1 MIKDLF
7 KNYIDKI
14 DAICCVSNS
23 NYLRLTFNQI
33 KFIFSIFGKDIAK
46 NIIPIFTYSDNKQPL
61 ILNSLLGD
69 ENIKKCIYDE
79 IMDNENWFL
88 KFNNSAFFDFNKR
101 DIFTQLFY
109 ELNMDN
115 FNFLLTK
122 LNNFQSNNLKMS
134 KSVLETREKLRNKL
148 LEFNSLL
155 DQNVSLLEIINKE
168 KNNINTYINL
178 VENSKN
184 YTIKTKRLKITKED
198 LKPGMHTTTCL
209 KCNYTCHEN
218 CPYADNEQKKNCLS
232 MNSNGFC
239 KICPGKCHWTNHK
252 NLPYIFKQTEI
263 IEEKTFE
270 ELKRKYYDYN
280 NQLSNSEQ
288 RLKEIELDF
297 DKKMVECFAV
307 QNEMKELIE
316 KLNKEALYQDIKN
329 IDEFMDMIIKKE
341 KEEIKPNNENRV
353 IILEL
358 IKENRRL
365 VEQMINAGTTFRN
378 FEELKREVI
387 ERRISFIEGKNYNQ
401 KLTKEEK
408 DKLCI
413 IV

>member
-1 MIKDLF
+1 
-7 KNYIDKI
+7 
-14 DAICCVSNS
+14 
-23 NYLRLTFNQI
+23 
-33 KFIFSIFGKDIAK
+33 
-46 NIIPIFTYSDNKQPL
+46 
-61 ILNSLLGD
+61 
-69 ENIKKCIYDE
+69 
-79 IMDNENWFL
+79 MD
-88 KFNNSAFFDFNKR
+88 
-101 DIFTQLFY
+101 
-109 ELNMDN
+109 
-115 FNFLLTK
+115 
-122 LNNFQSNNLKMS
+122 
-134 KSVLETREKLRNKL
+134 
-148 LEFNSLL
+148 
-155 DQNVSLLEIINKE
+155 
-168 KNNINTYINL
+168 
-178 VENSKN
+178 
-184 YTIKTKRLKITKED
+184 
-198 LKPGMHTTTCL
+198 
-209 KCNYTCHEN
+209 
-218 CPYADNEQKKNCLS
+218 
-232 MNSNGFC
+232 SNGYC

-387 ERRISFIEGKNYNQ
+387 ERRISFIERKNYNQ

>member
-1 MIKDLF
+1 
-7 KNYIDKI
+7 
-14 DAICCVSNS
+14 
-23 NYLRLTFNQI
+23 
-33 KFIFSIFGKDIAK
+33 
-46 NIIPIFTYSDNKQPL
+46 
-61 ILNSLLGD
+61 
-69 ENIKKCIYDE
+69 
-79 IMDNENWFL
+79 MD
-88 KFNNSAFFDFNKR
+88 
-101 DIFTQLFY
+101 
-109 ELNMDN
+109 
-115 FNFLLTK
+115 
-122 LNNFQSNNLKMS
+122 
-134 KSVLETREKLRNKL
+134 
-148 LEFNSLL
+148 
-155 DQNVSLLEIINKE
+155 
-168 KNNINTYINL
+168 
-178 VENSKN
+178 
-184 YTIKTKRLKITKED
+184 
-198 LKPGMHTTTCL
+198 
-209 KCNYTCHEN
+209 
-218 CPYADNEQKKNCLS
+218 
-232 MNSNGFC
+232 SNGYC

-280 NQLSNSEQ
+280 NRLSNSEQ